1 MKTGVFLYRD
11 QEESYDESYDEGL
24 TPLVLLSAKY
34 NRHSNMTIIHKL
46 DINYTSI
53 IPILHRFPVSS
64 TLLHND
70 DRTIKNIIGNPTA
83 LVETSTCQP
92 KYAKAHSH
100 YSLL

>member
-46 DINYTSI
+46 DINSTSI
-53 IPILHRFPVSS
+53 LPILHRCPVSS

-70 DRTIKNIIGNPTA
+70 DRTVKISSVIRRPWLKPTPVSQSTLMKVNKIIR
-83 LVETSTCQP
+83 
-92 KYAKAHSH
+92 
-100 YSLL
+100 